1 MQPSLADAISR
12 GILNVQR
19 VAGLMLDSAA
29 SPMGAKYSLTEL
41 FVIHLVPYAAA
52 GHASATGSGAA
63 ALSRENL
70 QHAVLKN
77 YEEALRLLGEHNFVP
92 STRAADFAA
101 ALTAETCITATSLQN
116 LCGLSNDTAT
126 RWLNKAVSANLLRR
140 ISVGKK
146 YAYIN
151 LLHFA
156 LIQDLPIPLSEIPSA
171 TGLKANN
178 SQRLQFANPSKYLD
192 AYPPKYLES
201 IQAPF

>member
-1 MQPSLADAISR
+1 MI
-12 GILNVQR
+12 
-19 VAGLMLDSAA
+19 DSAA
-29 SPMGAKYSLTEL
+29 SPMGAKYSLNEL
-41 FVIHLVPYAAA
+41 FVIHLVPYAASFTKRL
-52 GHASATGSGAA
+52 GASANTGSGAS

-92 STRAADFAA
+92 STRVADFAA
-101 ALTAETCITATSLQN
+101 ALTAETCITATALQD

-140 ISVGKK
+140 ITVGKK

-156 LIQDLPIPLSEIPSA
+156 LIQDLPIPLSDIPSA
-171 TGLKANN
+171 TGLKANK